1 MLLLLVGK
9 KKKGRGFQLGC
20 KVERVCEGMDD
31 MGWEDRDLFFNI
43 ILFVSVSC
51 ERLLLNIDER
61 KES

>member
-1 MLLLLVGK
+1 
-9 KKKGRGFQLGC
+9 
-20 KVERVCEGMDD
+20 

-51 ERLLLNIDER
+51 ERLLLNIDEK